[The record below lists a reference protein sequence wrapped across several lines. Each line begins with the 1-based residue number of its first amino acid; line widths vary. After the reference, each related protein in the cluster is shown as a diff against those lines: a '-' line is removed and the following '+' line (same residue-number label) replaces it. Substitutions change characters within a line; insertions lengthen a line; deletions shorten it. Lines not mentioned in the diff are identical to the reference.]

1 MRYDPNGKESARIQL
16 PVSRLTCPAFGG
28 PALDVLYV
36 TSARGGLDK
45 DRLRDEPQAG
55 GVFAAAA
62 GWRGLPESRFVL
74 AR

>member
-1 MRYDPNGKESARIQL
+1 M

-28 PALDVLYV
+28 PALDVLHV
-36 TSARGGLDK
+36 TSARGGLTK
-45 DRLRDEPQAG
+45 DRLREEPQAG
-55 GVFAAAA
+55 GVFTVQA